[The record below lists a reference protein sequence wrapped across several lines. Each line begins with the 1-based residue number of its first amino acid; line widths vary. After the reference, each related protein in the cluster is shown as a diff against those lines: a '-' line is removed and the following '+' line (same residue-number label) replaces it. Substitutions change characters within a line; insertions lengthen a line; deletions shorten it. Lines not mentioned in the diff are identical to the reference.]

1 MGLWPR
7 TVQEWGSSAGERAL
21 PFPCDALVSA
31 PDAVLF
37 RALDVDA
44 DAGIVFRW
52 LCQLSLAPYSYDR
65 LDNRGR
71 RSPQTLTPGADEL
84 EVGQRVMGIFTIT
97 SFEPGRSITML
108 STGRLFGRVGVT
120 YLAEPRSSSRLLVKM
135 CVAYSAS
142 GLRGLPMR
150 VLFPPGDLVMMR
162 RQLLNF
168 KALAERTQ
176 RTRPAGAG

>member
-1 MGLWPR
+1 
-7 TVQEWGSSAGERAL
+7 
-21 PFPCDALVSA
+21 
-31 PDAVLF
+31 
-37 RALDVDA
+37 
-44 DAGIVFRW
+44 
-52 LCQLSLAPYSYDR
+52 
-65 LDNRGR
+65 
-71 RSPQTLTPGADEL
+71 
-84 EVGQRVMGIFTIT
+84 MGIFTIT
-97 SFEPGRSITML
+97 SFEPGRSITTL

-120 YLAEPRSSSRLLVKM
+120 YLAEPRSSSRSRLLVKM

-168 KALAERTQ
+168 KALAERTR